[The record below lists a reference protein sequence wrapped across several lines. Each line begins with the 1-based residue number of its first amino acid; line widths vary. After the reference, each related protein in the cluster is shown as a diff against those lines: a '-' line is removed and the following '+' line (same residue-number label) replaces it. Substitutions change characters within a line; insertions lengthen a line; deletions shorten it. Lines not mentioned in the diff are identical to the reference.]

1 MGSVEQAVST
11 IDLKDALENWASQR
25 EQVALLLQA
34 FSLTLPAHSILIHG
48 MQANR
53 HDSDVTEKKFGDL
66 HLESADRLAAE
77 LQELARRARHC
88 QSLRASYDRQAV
100 IAILPRGAPNRRAVG

>member
-1 MGSVEQAVST
+1 MGSVEQVVSA

-48 MQANR
+48 LQANR
-53 HDSDVTEKKFGDL
+53 HDSDAMEKKFGDL

-88 QSLRASYDRQAV
+88 QGLLASYDRQDVHAV
-100 IAILPRGAPNRRAVG
+100 QPRGAPVRRAVS